1 MCNVPWRVHR
11 LTAEMRGR
19 IFALC
24 GLNANRPGLY
34 LGTVLLTAVN
44 VLLWLCGVH
53 TSLTLGPGG
62 EFPSLKG
69 LTTYAFSHEDLT
81 SLVCNTSLL
90 VWLGPC
96 QEQRWGTTTFFIL
109 TMFSIVLLPPL
120 YTLALFITDDETSR
134 ISGFSAV
141 QLALFTAQSQQVKQK
156 RLLGCVPIWLLPWF
170 LLILHF
176 FLLPGTPGMLHF
188 CAICLGY
195 NYTPSLIGIIQRLE
209 DTRLSTFLPV
219 WAYVSV
225 QTRFQL
231 PTHNIQ
237 RRSEDHIQPLTVEVS
252 DLLTSTQFD
261 SFTSPPKQHSAVS
274 MITSDTQALEDEMLR
289 AGILAS
295 LQYSTEEE
303 KKLEVPKSSVSSLRL
318 QQLQK
323 MGFATEKAVVA
334 LAATAQLDG
343 AISLL
348 INGQVGEEA
357 VVISKGK
364 KKPHS

>member
-1 MCNVPWRVHR
+1 
-11 LTAEMRGR
+11 MRNR
-19 IFALC
+19 ISLALC
-24 GLNANRPGLY
+24 GLNANRPGFY
-34 LGTVLLTAVN
+34 LGTVLLTALN
-44 VLLWLCGVH
+44 VLLWLCGAQ

-90 VWLGPC
+90 VWLGSC
-96 QEQRWGTTTFFIL
+96 QEQRW
-109 TMFSIVLLPPL
+109 
-120 YTLALFITDDETSR
+120 DDETSR

-141 QLALFTAQSQQVKQK
+141 QLALFTAQSQQMKQK

-170 LLILHF
+170 LLVLHF

-209 DTRLSTFLPV
+209 VPWLSSFLPV

-225 QTRFQL
+225 RARFQL

-237 RRSEDHIQPLTVEVS
+237 QRSEDHIQPPTVEVS

-261 SFTSPPKQHSAVS
+261 SFTSPKQQSAVS

-303 KKLEVPKSSVSSLRL
+303 KKVEVPKSSVSSLRL

-364 KKPHS
+364 KNPHS

>member
-1 MCNVPWRVHR
+1 
-11 LTAEMRGR
+11 MRNR
-19 IFALC
+19 ISLALC
-24 GLNANRPGLY
+24 GLNANRPGFY
-34 LGTVLLTAVN
+34 LGTVLLTALN
-44 VLLWLCGVH
+44 VLLWLCGAQ

-90 VWLGPC
+90 VWLGSC
-96 QEQRWGTTTFFIL
+96 QEQRWGTMAFFIL
-109 TMFSIVLLPPL
+109 TLFSTVLLPPL

-141 QLALFTAQSQQVKQK
+141 QLALFTAQSQQMKQK

-170 LLILHF
+170 LLVLHF

-209 DTRLSTFLPV
+209 VPWLSSFLPV

-225 QTRFQL
+225 RARFQL

-237 RRSEDHIQPLTVEVS
+237 QRSEDHIQPPTVEVS

-261 SFTSPPKQHSAVS
+261 SFTSPKQQSAVS

-303 KKLEVPKSSVSSLRL
+303 KKVEVPKSSVSSLRL

-364 KKPHS
+364 KNPHS

>member
-96 QEQRWGTTTFFIL
+96 QEQRW
-109 TMFSIVLLPPL
+109 
-120 YTLALFITDDETSR
+120 
-134 ISGFSAV
+134 
-141 QLALFTAQSQQVKQK
+141 ALFTAQSQQVKQK